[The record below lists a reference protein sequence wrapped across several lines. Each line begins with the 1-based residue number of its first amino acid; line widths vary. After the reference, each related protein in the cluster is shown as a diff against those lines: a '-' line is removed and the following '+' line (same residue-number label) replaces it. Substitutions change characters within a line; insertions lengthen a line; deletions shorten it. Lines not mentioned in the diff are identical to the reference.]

1 MARVFGI
8 DNKYQLIMIIIISF
22 FVVIVALAILLSNIE
37 FEDKV
42 EGTIAKVVNEG
53 DLVVNYIDGDKIDFN
68 DKKEHSYSVSITN
81 TSNAKLY
88 YSIYFIEVNNSKVK
102 VRIEDKDGKVLNELD
117 NLANNKLIN
126 LESLAGG
133 ETVRYLIVFDNEKK
147 IDFEGT
153 LKVDNDSLSSE
164 SFADLI
170 LLNNNVVAPKTRV
183 GSEVATSNEGLI
195 SMEDNKGTSYY
206 FRGNVDNNYVMIGDL
221 TFRIVRINGDG
232 TIRIVLNNV
241 LDEARPY
248 NTNSLANLA
257 SVSTLALLSSSSL
270 ISYLNSW
277 YDENFRE
284 YSSFL
289 TVGDYCTDTTFNNNI
304 SGITYSSVYERIF
317 EDKAPNLFC
326 SGNIYSGKVGL
337 LSVDEVV
344 LAGAAE
350 NIPNTSYYLYNKD
363 IPGNYVTSSS
373 YFINVSNNVAMINVM
388 SNGALGDGVLVTNSS
403 YIRPVIQVSVSAK
416 VKGSGTIDDPYVIVS

>member
-1 MARVFGI
+1 MARVFWI
-8 DNKYQLIMIIIISF
+8 DNKYQLIMIIILSF

-68 DKKEHSYSVSITN
+68 DKKEHSYSISITN
-81 TSNAKLY
+81 TSSAKLY

-257 SVSTLALLSSSSL
+257 SVSTLALLSGSSL

-388 SNGALGDGVLVTNSS
+388 SNGALGDGVLVTNNS

>member
-8 DNKYQLIMIIIISF
+8 DNKYQLIMIIILSF

-68 DKKEHSYSVSITN
+68 DKKEHSYSISITN
-81 TSNAKLY
+81 TSSAKLY

-147 IDFEGT
+147 INFEGT

-257 SVSTLALLSSSSL
+257 SVSTLALLSGSSL

-317 EDKAPNLFC
+317 EDKSPNLFC

>member
-388 SNGALGDGVLVTNSS
+388 SNGALGDGVLVTNNS

>member
-8 DNKYQLIMIIIISF
+8 DNKYQLIMIIILSF

-68 DKKEHSYSVSITN
+68 DKKEHSYSISITN
-81 TSNAKLY
+81 ISNAKLY

-147 IDFEGT
+147 INFEGT

-257 SVSTLALLSSSSL
+257 SVSTLALLSGSSL

-388 SNGALGDGVLVTNSS
+388 SNGALGDGVLVTNNS

>member
-8 DNKYQLIMIIIISF
+8 DNKYQLIMIIILSF

-68 DKKEHSYSVSITN
+68 DKKEHSYSISITN

-147 IDFEGT
+147 INFEGT

-257 SVSTLALLSSSSL
+257 SVSTLALLSGSSL

-304 SGITYSSVYERIF
+304 SGITYS
-317 EDKAPNLFC
+317 
-326 SGNIYSGKVGL
+326 
-337 LSVDEVV
+337 SVDEVV

-388 SNGALGDGVLVTNSS
+388 SNGALGDGVLVTNNS

>member
-8 DNKYQLIMIIIISF
+8 DNKYQLIMIIILSF

-68 DKKEHSYSVSITN
+68 DKKEHSYSISITN
-81 TSNAKLY
+81 TSSAKLY

-147 IDFEGT
+147 INFEGT

-388 SNGALGDGVLVTNSS
+388 SNGALGDGVLVTNNS

-416 VKGSGTIDDPYVIVS
+416 VKGSGTIEDPYVIVS